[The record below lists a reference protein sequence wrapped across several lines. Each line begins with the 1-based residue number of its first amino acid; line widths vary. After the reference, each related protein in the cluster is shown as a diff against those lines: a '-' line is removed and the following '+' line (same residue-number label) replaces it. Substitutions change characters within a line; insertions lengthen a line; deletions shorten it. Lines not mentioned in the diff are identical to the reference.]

1 MRNNKIRNSSLRA
14 NRTSILSGALIVPL
28 LSACA
33 GQFEP
38 PGGPLSAEVQG
49 KSAITALQRV
59 NERAYKCWIRSGDKQ
74 FSNYALVP
82 ELDSRANDPR
92 ILIVEKGEE
101 RGLPLLVISA
111 SGVEPVRI
119 TTFGSLTDKAVS
131 TRINADVLAW
141 SAGRTSCS

>member
-1 MRNNKIRNSSLRA
+1 MRNSKIRNSGLRA
-14 NRTSILSGALIVPL
+14 NRPSILSSALVAL
-28 LSACA
+28 LVSACA
-33 GQFEP
+33 GQWEP

-49 KSAITALQRV
+49 KSAIRALQRV
-59 NERAYKCWIRSGDKQ
+59 NERAYACWIRSGDKG
-74 FSNYALVP
+74 FAAYALVP

-92 ILIVEKGEE
+92 ILIVEKGEA
-101 RGLPLLVISA
+101 RGLPVLVISA
-111 SGVEPVRI
+111 SGAEPVRI